1 MAMNSPQTAARIAV
15 ADDDRLV
22 LSTLCAGLV
31 RAGYC
36 VEALHD
42 GDAAVRLCEENPPD
56 LIVLDHHMVGLSGLD
71 AAERIRRQ
79 TDIPILMLTAFDD
92 AELVQRAIAI
102 GVNGYFVKPIDSSQ
116 LAPSIRLHLM
126 RAGQAAGMCSPLAN
140 GLPWNDVRGAVPREG
155 WWNDSLTG
163 LPNRMG
169 LDVSLEKLKAH
180 YGDVHRQSAC
190 LCLDL
195 DRFQQMTGDLGQ
207 YTADEFLKCLVGKL
221 KTILR
226 SNDVLARA
234 WRDQFFV
241 LLPWADAESA
251 GNLARRLLE
260 AVATQELLVG
270 DLPITISA
278 CIGVTSFGGQFDS
291 EMIIAEAYSALQEAR
306 NHGPNSVAFF
316 QQGTKTVGGERGRT
330 ERLIRHALDNDRI
343 GLEFQPILDIRT
355 GVTTHYEALLRL
367 HDEEGRLLSLPEF
380 LPVAERYGLIDVIDY
395 RVLELA
401 VTHLAA
407 FDLAGTDLSL
417 SVNLSGVHFGDQA
430 LLRRIRDIMREKAIT
445 PGRLIFEI
453 TETAAV
459 DDLDQ
464 ARRFITELKALGCRF
479 ALDDFGA
486 GYASF
491 YYLKGLNVD
500 YIKIDGAFIRDLAH
514 TASDR
519 LFVKAI
525 VDVAKGMNVKTIAEY
540 VTDEETLVLL
550 RDYQVD
556 YAQGFHIGRPGP
568 LPVPTGQ
575 GRA

>member
-31 RAGYC
+31 RAGYR

-56 LIVLDHHMVGLSGLD
+56 LIVLDHHMAGLSGLD
-71 AAERIRRQ
+71 AAERIRQQ

-116 LAPSIRLHLM
+116 LAPSIKLHLM
-126 RAGQAAGMCSPLAN
+126 RAAQAVGARSPM
-140 GLPWNDVRGAVPREG
+140 GDGSPWDDARGAVQRED
-155 WWNDSLTG
+155 WCTDPLTG

-169 LDVSLEKLKAH
+169 LDASIEKLKAH
-180 YGDVHRQSAC
+180 YGDVRRKSAC

-195 DRFQQMTGDLGQ
+195 DRFKRLAGDLGQ
-207 YTADEFLKCLVGKL
+207 YTADGFLKSLIGKL
-221 KTILR
+221 KAVLR
-226 SNDVLARA
+226 SDDVLARV
-234 WRDQFFV
+234 WRDQFIV

-251 GNLARRLLE
+251 GNLARRLLDV
-260 AVATQELLVG
+260 VATQELKVG
-270 DLPITISA
+270 DLPVSISA
-278 CIGVTSFGGQFDS
+278 CIGVTSFSGRFDG
-291 EMIIAEAYSALQEAR
+291 EMIVSEAYSALQEAKTQ
-306 NHGPNSVAFF
+306 GSNSVAFF
-316 QQGTKTVGGERGRT
+316 RQGTKTAGNERSRT
-330 ERLIRHALDNDRI
+330 ERLIRRALDNDGI

-355 GVTTHYEALLRL
+355 GMTTHYEALLRM
-367 HDEEGRLLSLPEF
+367 HDEEGRLLSLSEL
-380 LPVAERYGLIDVIDY
+380 LPLAERYGLIDVIDY

-417 SVNLSGVHFGDQA
+417 SVNLSGVHFGNQA

-464 ARRFITELKALGCRF
+464 ARRFITELRALGCRF

-500 YIKIDGAFIRDLAH
+500 YIKIDGAFIRDLAR

-568 LPVPTGQ
+568 LPAPAGAS
-575 GRA
+575 RA

>member
-31 RAGYC
+31 RAGYR

-56 LIVLDHHMVGLSGLD
+56 LIVLDHHMAGLSGLD
-71 AAERIRRQ
+71 AAERIRQQ

-116 LAPSIRLHLM
+116 LAPSIKLHLM
-126 RAGQAAGMCSPLAN
+126 RAAQAVGARSPM
-140 GLPWNDVRGAVPREG
+140 GDGSPWDDARGAVQRED
-155 WWNDSLTG
+155 WCTDPLTG

-169 LDVSLEKLKAH
+169 LDASIEKLKAH
-180 YGDVHRQSAC
+180 YGDVRRKSAC

-195 DRFQQMTGDLGQ
+195 DRFKRLAGDLGQ
-207 YTADEFLKCLVGKL
+207 YTADGFLKSLIGKL
-221 KTILR
+221 KAVLR
-226 SNDVLARA
+226 SDDVLARV
-234 WRDQFFV
+234 WRDQFIV

-251 GNLARRLLE
+251 GNLARRLLDV
-260 AVATQELLVG
+260 VATQELKVG
-270 DLPITISA
+270 DLPVSISA
-278 CIGVTSFGGQFDS
+278 CIGVTSFSGQFDS
-291 EMIIAEAYSALQEAR
+291 EMIIAEAYSALQEAKT
-306 NHGPNSVAFF
+306 HGPNSVAFV
-316 QQGTKTVGGERGRT
+316 QQGTKTVGGERGRA
-330 ERLIRHALDNDRI
+330 ERLIRQALDKDRI

-355 GVTTHYEALLRL
+355 GMTTHYEALLRM
-367 HDEEGRLLSLPEF
+367 HDEEGRLLSLSEL
-380 LPVAERYGLIDVIDY
+380 LPLAERYGLIDVIDY

-417 SVNLSGVHFGDQA
+417 SVNLSGVHFGNQA
-430 LLRRIRDIMREKAIT
+430 LLRKIRDIMREKAIT

-479 ALDDFGA
+479 ALDDFGV

-500 YIKIDGAFIRDLAH
+500 YIKIDGAFIRDLAR

-568 LPVPTGQ
+568 LPVPPGM